1 VTDASPGFS
10 LEGGMNLSGMS
21 YSQLWMRQVSVGGD
35 LDRLEVE
42 AYVLGVLRPDS
53 YRHNVLAQAI
63 NEHFIDQGG
72 DHPVA
77 YDDGSA

>member
-1 VTDASPGFS
+1 MADASPQVS
-10 LEGGMNLSGMS
+10 LEGGMDLSGMS
-21 YSQLWMRQVSVGGD
+21 YIELWMRQVSVGGD

-63 NEHFIDQGG
+63 NEHFIDQGA

-77 YDDGSA
+77 YDDEFA

>member
-1 VTDASPGFS
+1 VADASPRVS
-10 LEGGMNLSGMS
+10 LEGGMDLSGMS
-21 YSQLWMRQVSVGGD
+21 YSELWMRQVSVGGD

-63 NEHFIDQGG
+63 NEHFIDHGE

-77 YDDGSA
+77 YDDEFA